1 VGFEDEVVGWTL
13 TIDTD
18 DMLEQRDRFKD
29 LIIAIEN
36 DDFLFKKQYEYL
48 KQLLEQLR
56 EKHRKPKKDLIS
68 VI

>member
-1 VGFEDEVVGWTL
+1 MGFEDEVVGWTL